1 MFKFHILID
10 ANIQNLYQLTKLG
23 GVNFRFLIFVT
34 GCTLAGIETGG
45 SRRSVRSVG
54 NSMSGRREEPANP
67 FLEYA
72 PDCRPKSGKD
82 LEFFT
87 CLVKRF
93 TRLVKFFTCLV
104 NIFTQTQKNPVK
116 YPVAN
121 KHDKNVPHV
130 LAQGG
135 STCHTRPASGN
146 RKKRKIIH
154 CPCWR
159 QRLPVVFC
167 RRQTLSSGRH
177 WSRGVRTRRRHTGG
191 WRLRGRAA
199 RSAVRPLHPVC
210 GLRP

>member
-1 MFKFHILID
+1 MHSCRNRNRWQPQVCSLRR
-10 ANIQNLYQLTKLG
+10 KLNVG
-23 GVNFRFLIFVT
+23 QTGRAGKSVFRVRPGLPAKIGKGPGIFYMPCKKIYT
-34 GCTLAGIETGG
+34 PCKI
-45 SRRSVRSVG
+45 
-54 NSMSGRREEPANP
+54 
-67 FLEYA
+67 
-72 PDCRPKSGKD
+72 
-82 LEFFT
+82 
-87 CLVKRF
+87 
-93 TRLVKFFTCLV
+93 FTCLV

-121 KHDKNVPHV
+121 KHNKNVPHV

-159 QRLPVVFC
+159 HRLPMASR